1 MTETLW
7 NAARHHWDLAA
18 ARCEVK
24 RSAIE
29 VAGQLINLE
38 FAGDPLS
45 DVLLP
50 PLQHVLVDP
59 GPNPDL
65 TISAWDS
72 ASTGVQFPVPS
83 RDDRLRIP
91 AWRLGGSTA
100 EVPLSG
106 MRVIDQQVEGALGIL
121 ADSQAVFWTEDVSA
135 LPAWERA
142 QPMLH
147 LLHWWFATRGLQI
160 VHAGAFGRNG
170 RGVIIVGPSG
180 SGKSTTALSAIANG
194 FDYVGDDRI
203 LIDPGP
209 PPRALHLYASVKLLR
224 EAHGTIARRL
234 PPIANPDRTG
244 DEKALYLLDSGIAP
258 SIEIVAVVAPKLT
271 GELDATLEPITAVEA
286 LSTMAPSSIVGT
298 PGAGAR
304 AFSLM
309 RNLCSSLP
317 CFRLRLGSPESI
329 PEAVEELLAC

>member
-7 NAARHHWDLAA
+7 NAARHHWELAA
-18 ARCEVK
+18 ARCDVK

-29 VAGQLINLE
+29 VAGQRINLE

-45 DVLLP
+45 AVLLP
-50 PLQHVLVDP
+50 PLAHVLVDP

-72 ASTGVQFPVPS
+72 ASTGIAFPVAS

-91 AWRLGGSTA
+91 AWRFGDSTA

-106 MRVIDQQVEGALGIL
+106 MRVIDQQAEGALGIL
-121 ADSQAVFWTEDVSA
+121 TDSQAVFWTEDVSR

-147 LLHWWFATRGLQI
+147 LLHWWYATRGLQI

-170 RGVIIVGPSG
+170 KGVIVVGPSG
-180 SGKSTTALSAIANG
+180 TGKSTTVLSAVANG
-194 FDYVGDDRI
+194 MDYLGDDRI

-209 PPRALHLYASVKLLR
+209 PPRALHLYASAKLLR
-224 EAHGTIARRL
+224 EAHGPIARML
-234 PPIANPDRTG
+234 PPIANPDRTA
-244 DEKALYLLDSGIAP
+244 DEKALYVLNSGIVP
-258 SIEIVAVVAPKLT
+258 SLEVIAVVAPRLT
-271 GELDATLEPITAVEA
+271 GERDATLDPIAPVEA
-286 LSTMAPSSIVGT
+286 LSAMAPSSIVGT

-304 AFSLM
+304 AFTLM
-309 RNLCSSLP
+309 RILCGSVP
-317 CFRLRLGSPESI
+317 CFRLRLGSPESV
-329 PEAVEELLAC
+329 PDAFEKLLAC

>member
-1 MTETLW
+1 
-7 NAARHHWDLAA
+7 
-18 ARCEVK
+18 
-24 RSAIE
+24 
-29 VAGQLINLE
+29 
-38 FAGDPLS
+38 
-45 DVLLP
+45 
-50 PLQHVLVDP
+50 VLVDF

-72 ASTGVQFPVPS
+72 ASTGVGFPVAT
-83 RDDRLRIP
+83 RDARLRIP
-91 AWRLGGSTA
+91 AWRLGESTE
-100 EVPLSG
+100 EVPLTG

-121 ADSQAVFWTEDVSA
+121 TDSQAVFWTQDVSTF
-135 LPAWERA
+135 PAWERA

-147 LLHWWFATRGLQI
+147 LLHWWFATRGLQV

-170 RGVIIVGPSG
+170 KGVIIVGPSG
-180 SGKSTTALSAIANG
+180 SGKSTTALSAAASG
-194 FDYVGDDRI
+194 MDYIGDDRI

-209 PPRALHLYASVKLLR
+209 PPRALHLYASAKLLR
-224 EAHGTIARRL
+224 PAQGAIARML

-244 DEKALYLLDSGIAP
+244 DDKALYLLDSGVVP

-271 GELDATLEPITAVEA
+271 GDRNATLDRITAVEA
-286 LSTMAPSSIVGT
+286 LSAMAPSSIVGT

-317 CFRLRLGSPESI
+317 CFRLRLGSPESV
-329 PEAVEELLAC
+329 PAAFEELLAC